1 MKGPLYDTEEA
12 RKVRQ
17 MLLWI
22 DDKGLEMYNTATF
35 NNPKVRLRINTVF
48 ENLETTADSKIN
60 KFSSVTM

>member
-1 MKGPLYDTEEA
+1 MGADFEGPT

-35 NNPKVRLRINTVF
+35 NYPKVRLRINAVF
-48 ENLETTADSKIN
+48 EKLETTANPKIT
-60 KFSSVTM
+60 KFSSGTT